1 MDFSNS
7 RATGELH
14 RCNHKIYNDGNRIV
28 SCRPVFILS
37 ESLMTFKLR
46 QIALMHG
53 IKTAYCCGDT
63 TLKNG
68 AGKETIWNF

>member
-1 MDFSNS
+1 MRKQRGAGFS
-7 RATGELH
+7 
-14 RCNHKIYNDGNRIV
+14 DG
-28 SCRPVFILS
+28 PVFILS

-46 QIALMHG
+46 QYALMQG
-53 IKTAYCCGDT
+53 IKTVYCCGDT